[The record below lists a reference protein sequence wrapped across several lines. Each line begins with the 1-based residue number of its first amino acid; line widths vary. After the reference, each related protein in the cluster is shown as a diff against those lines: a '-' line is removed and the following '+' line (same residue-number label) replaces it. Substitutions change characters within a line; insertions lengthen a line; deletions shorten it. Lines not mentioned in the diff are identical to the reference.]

1 MVANRNSSS
10 GAGAKENMKI
20 TNLATIVAVAA
31 LSGAAATSSAQS
43 NGPLGL
49 SARVGIFLPTNNSD
63 IGNSTWFNFGLD
75 YKINRYSVSAPTEG
89 TQSYLG
95 LSADYYFSG
104 SNSNI
109 PVALTYNVRSG
120 QLVYSAGIGADFY
133 NLDDINKTGTGL
145 GGQIGVA
152 YEFGHPQAD
161 RPDKPL
167 FVQAKYFITRRSE
180 LSGFGLYVGYRF

>member
-1 MVANRNSSS
+1 
-10 GAGAKENMKI
+10 MKI

-49 SARVGIFLPTNNSD
+49 SARVGIFLPTNSSD
-63 IGNSTWFNFGLD
+63 IGESTWLNLGLD
-75 YKINRYSVSAPTEG
+75 YKINRYSAPTATEG
-89 TQSYLG
+89 TQSYFG
-95 LSADYYFSG
+95 VSADYYFSG

-120 QLVYSAGIGADFY
+120 QLVYSAGIGVDFY
-133 NLDDINKTGTGL
+133 NIDDINKTGTSL
-145 GGQIGVA
+145 GGQLGVA
-152 YEFGHPQAD
+152 YEFGRVQQD

-167 FVQAKYFITRRSE
+167 FVQAKYFITRRAE
-180 LSGFGLYVGYRF
+180 LNGIGVYVGYRF